1 MNGGISSLEGP
12 PIYTGLYG
20 YKLRICMFPTGID
33 GGDRRH
39 AGLFIGMMQG
49 ECDNILEWPF
59 TAIISLTM
67 LDQSNGEDPHH
78 ISGTFVTDRN
88 QRAFQKPD
96 TAVQYDTLYGYAEF
110 APIDMI
116 CNPRYSR
123 DDTVMIKIEIHPYSI
138 R

>member
-12 PIYTGLYG
+12 PIYTGRYG
-20 YKLRICMFPTGID
+20 YKLRICIFPTGID
-33 GGDRRH
+33 GGGRRR
-39 AGLFIGMMQG
+39 AGLFIGLMKG
-49 ECDNILEWPF
+49 EYDNILKWPF

-67 LDQSNGEDPHH
+67 LDQSNGEDLHH
-78 ISGTFVTDRN
+78 ISGTFVTNKN
-88 QRAFQKPD
+88 QRAFQKPS
-96 TAVQYDTLYGYAEF
+96 TAVQHDILYGYAEF

>member
-1 MNGGISSLEGP
+1 
-12 PIYTGLYG
+12 
-20 YKLRICMFPTGID
+20 MFPTGID

-39 AGLFIGMMQG
+39 AGIFIGMMQG
-49 ECDNILEWPF
+49 EYDNILEWPF

-67 LDQSNGEDPHH
+67 LDQSNREDPHH
-78 ISGTFVTDRN
+78 ISGTFVTDKN

-123 DDTVMIKIEIHPYSI
+123 DDIVMIKIEIQPYSI